1 MNNRSR
7 LIQCIIVGIALL
19 SQGKSMAADVDVLS
33 WESIRETRPGFYEV
47 LMLSSFNELR
57 KQQPEAVK
65 ITRIA
70 VLPGWGPEYAFT
82 LFEQKSERSVMIE
95 IASYHQV
102 ETSVP
107 ERVLRMKLKEE
118 KDIQNAALFMT
129 QTLGSLKWTD
139 APSKENIPDDGTM
152 IMFEKFEQNAGHYFT
167 KVELPRLSSKA
178 LAGLRSMAER
188 YSKLEWSK

>member
-1 MNNRSR
+1 
-7 LIQCIIVGIALL
+7 
-19 SQGKSMAADVDVLS
+19 MAADVDVLS
-33 WESIRETRPGFYEV
+33 WEHIRESRPEFYEL

-70 VLPGWGPEYAFT
+70 VVPGWGPEYAFT

-95 IASYHQV
+95 ITSYHQV

-107 ERVLRMKLKEE
+107 ETVLRMKLKEE
-118 KDIQNAALFMT
+118 KDIQNAVLFMT
-129 QTLGSLKWTD
+129 QTIGSLKWTD
-139 APSKENIPDDGTM
+139 APSKENFPDDGTM

-167 KVELPRLSSKA
+167 KVELPRLSWKA

-188 YSKLEWSK
+188 YSQSKQRK